1 MSTKASTIM
10 SKSPRK
16 VRLMINPIRGLKL
29 NNALEIVKT
38 MNKGKTKKIYDLLEE
53 VSTEKD
59 INKSKLV
66 EKLIRDYLKEEKGID
81 TSKII

>member
-1 MSTKASTIM
+1 MTKRLNDED
-10 SKSPRK
+10 KRK
-16 VRLMINPIRGLKL
+16 NLPVSLD
-29 NNALEIVKT
+29 
-38 MNKGKTKKIYDLLEE
+38 KKIYDLLEE
-53 VSTEKD
+53 VSAEKD

>member
-1 MSTKASTIM
+1 MTKRL
-10 SKSPRK
+10 KDEDKRK
-16 VRLMINPIRGLKL
+16 NLPVSL
-29 NNALEIVKT
+29 N
-38 MNKGKTKKIYDLLEE
+38 KKIYDLLEE

-66 EKLIRDYLKEEKGID
+66 EKLIRNYLKDEKGID

>member
-1 MSTKASTIM
+1 MTQRISDENK
-10 SKSPRK
+10 RK
-16 VRLMINPIRGLKL
+16 NLPLD
-29 NNALEIVKT
+29 
-38 MNKGKTKKIYDLLEE
+38 KKIYDLLEE

-66 EKLIRDYLKEEKGID
+66 EKLIRDYLKNEKGID

>member
-1 MSTKASTIM
+1 MTQRISDENK
-10 SKSPRK
+10 RK
-16 VRLMINPIRGLKL
+16 NLPVSL
-29 NNALEIVKT
+29 N
-38 MNKGKTKKIYDLLEE
+38 KKIYDLLEE

-66 EKLIRDYLKEEKGID
+66 EKLIRDYLKDEKGID

>member
-1 MSTKASTIM
+1 MVKRLDE
-10 SKSPRK
+10 KEKRK
-16 VRLMINPIRGLKL
+16 NLPISL
-29 NNALEIVKT
+29 N
-38 MNKGKTKKIYDLLEE
+38 KKIYNLLEE
-53 VSTEKD
+53 VSKEKD

>member
-1 MSTKASTIM
+1 MKRLNDED
-10 SKSPRK
+10 KRK
-16 VRLMINPIRGLKL
+16 NLPVSLD
-29 NNALEIVKT
+29 
-38 MNKGKTKKIYDLLEE
+38 KKIYDLLEE
-53 VSTEKD
+53 VSIEKD

>member
-1 MSTKASTIM
+1 MVQ
-10 SKSPRK
+10 R
-16 VRLMINPIRGLKL
+16 L
-29 NNALEIVKT
+29 NNEDKRKNLPVSL
-38 MNKGKTKKIYDLLEE
+38 NKKIYDLLEE
-53 VSTEKD
+53 VTIEKD

>member
-1 MSTKASTIM
+1 MTQRISDENK
-10 SKSPRK
+10 RK
-16 VRLMINPIRGLKL
+16 NLPVSL
-29 NNALEIVKT
+29 N
-38 MNKGKTKKIYDLLEE
+38 KKIYDLLEE

>member
-1 MSTKASTIM
+1 MAQRLNDEDK
-10 SKSPRK
+10 RK
-16 VRLMINPIRGLKL
+16 NLPVSLD
-29 NNALEIVKT
+29 
-38 MNKGKTKKIYDLLEE
+38 KKIYDLLEE